1 MRTVQLALLTMM
13 IFSPSFG
20 QQKMNNW
27 REENG
32 IFELYG
38 NSLENFLDIHPLS
51 LILVYDES
59 EQSKEVLELLPS
71 IEKKMSEKNISI
83 LVGKMR
89 SNDGPRWT
97 YFRNTGKLP
106 RFRFCI
112 SSAVSVSLKAYPN
125 IENIVDWVS
134 EIYKNSARITKIDSN
149 KIKDKFQQEPNAF
162 YLRFNPE
169 NYDYVDL
176 LGKLQM
182 LSNKMKIYYATNPAF
197 DVFDNFNSEDVVI
210 GFRRTFEDPVKF
222 MSSPNK
228 LNAENILRFFESF
241 YQPTTYDLTKDLL
254 EEILNKKITTAFF
267 FGSSRQSKIL
277 DAFNYVAF
285 EQKTNFLFAIAL
297 SASILTE
304 EFRQA
309 MDLTKDNE
317 DQIRILEFDG
327 KKFRVYKVV
336 SEDLAGISNE
346 FSQFNSKELK
356 EFSVLGKKE
365 EQEEVKLETDL

>member
-71 IEKKMSEKNISI
+71 IEKKMSEKNSSI

-97 YFRNTGKLP
+97 YFWNTGKLP